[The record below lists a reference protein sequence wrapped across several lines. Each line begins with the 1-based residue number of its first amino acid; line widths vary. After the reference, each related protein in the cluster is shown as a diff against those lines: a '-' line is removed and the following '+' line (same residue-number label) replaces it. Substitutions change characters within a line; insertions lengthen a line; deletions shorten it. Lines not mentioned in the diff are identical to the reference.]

1 MGERDDPIGGKRV
14 PHLGMAGAFVMGAV
28 ESLGGVGRQSLAWHR
43 PSPRHRRLQGV

>member
-1 MGERDDPIGGKRV
+1 
-14 PHLGMAGAFVMGAV
+14 MAAAFVRGAV